1 MTDRKISAKLLAVT
15 ILMVA
20 YQGLAFAQMPQQQ
33 PDAKAFKLGKLDIVA
48 LHDAQFVQPNDGK
61 IFGLDHSP
69 AEVSNLLKAAGA
81 PTETVTLSV
90 DALLVKSDRHL
101 ILIDTGVGGALQ
113 DSLAKAGYRADA
125 VDEILITHSHP
136 DHVGG
141 LVLDGKLAF
150 PNATIRMS
158 EAEWSYAKAN
168 EKLTDIVKVIAD
180 HVKTFKPG
188 GQVAPGITSVALSG
202 HTPGHVGYQIASG
215 KERLF
220 DIGDTVHS
228 SIISLAKPDW
238 GISFD
243 GDKPEAEQNRVKTL
257 STLGRSHE
265 RIFAPH
271 FPFPGVGN
279 IEADGDHFK
288 WIPNDKSE

>member
-1 MTDRKISAKLLAVT
+1 MTNRKISAKLLAAT
-15 ILMVA
+15 TLMVA

-33 PDAKAFKLGKLDIVA
+33 PDAKAFKLGKFDIVA

-69 AEVSNLLKAAGA
+69 AEVADLLKAAGA
-81 PTETVTLSV
+81 PTDTVTLSV

-113 DSLAKAGYRADA
+113 GSLAKAGYRADA

-141 LVLDGKLAF
+141 LVVDGKLAF

-158 EAEWSYAKAN
+158 EVEWSDAKAN
-168 EKLTDIVKVIAD
+168 GKLADIVKAIAD
-180 HVKTFKPG
+180 HIKTFKPG

-202 HTPGHVGYQIASG
+202 HTPGHVGYQIESG

-243 GDKPEAEQNRVKTL
+243 GDKPEAERNRVKTL
-257 STLGRSHE
+257 STLAKSHE

-271 FPFPGVGN
+271 FPFPGVGY
-279 IEADGDHFK
+279 ISAEGDHFK
-288 WIPNDKSE
+288 WTANDKAE

>member
-1 MTDRKISAKLLAVT
+1 MTKGKISAKLLAAT

-20 YQGLAFAQMPQQQ
+20 YQGLAVAQMPQQQ
-33 PDAKAFKLGKLDIVA
+33 PDAKAFKLGNLDIVA
-48 LHDAQFVQPNDGK
+48 LHDAQFVLPNDGK
-61 IFGLDHSP
+61 VFGLDHRP
-69 AEVSNLLKAAGA
+69 AEVADLLKAAGA
-81 PTETVTLSV
+81 PTDTITLSV

-101 ILIDTGVGGALQ
+101 VLIDTGVGGALQ
-113 DSLAKAGYRADA
+113 GSLAKAGYRADA

-158 EAEWSYAKAN
+158 EAEWSFAKAN
-168 EKLTDIVKVIAD
+168 EKLTPIVKVIED
-180 HVKTFKPG
+180 RVKTFKPG
-188 GQVAPGITSVALSG
+188 GEVAPGITSVALSG
-202 HTPGHVGYQIASG
+202 HTPGHVGYQIVSG

-228 SIISLAKPDW
+228 SIISLAEPDW
-238 GISFD
+238 GVSFD
-243 GDKPEAEQNRVKTL
+243 ADKPEAEQNRVKTL
-257 STLGRSHE
+257 STLAKNKE

-271 FPFPGVGN
+271 FPFPGVGY
-279 IEADGDHFK
+279 ISAEGDHFS
-288 WIPNDKSE
+288 WTANDKAE